1 MTEIKCSTSQWREH
15 QGLCICGVRGYKIKD
30 RMDEYFNLQS
40 LLQLLVQVY
49 SLVDFLPCVL
59 PLLGMAVIMPV
70 EAEPHVELIDP
81 RNSVS

>member
-1 MTEIKCSTSQWREH
+1 
-15 QGLCICGVRGYKIKD
+15 
-30 RMDEYFNLQS
+30 MDEYFNLQS

-49 SLVDFLPCVL
+49 SLVDFLPCVP